1 VIRNLQSAFSRLQS
15 HRLQP
20 VRGLLPAL
28 RRREQTAWFRQAQ
41 HAQMIPLVSI
51 RHAFD
56 TWKEALK

>member
-1 VIRNLQSAFSRLQS
+1 MGIRLRLF
-15 HRLQP
+15 
-20 VRGLLPAL
+20 PAL